1 MRKLRV
7 SMAMMVLALS
17 GAGCADEPQQ
27 QAQLAA
33 RSTEVA
39 AIAPAPPEAANPK
52 ALVCTDVVYTGTMI
66 PRKVCNT
73 EDQIVQQEHRPPAL
87 VQGTPYDK
95 IFLYIY

>member
-33 RSTEVA
+33 QSTEVA
-39 AIAPAPPEAANPK
+39 AIAPAPPEANPE

-73 EDQIVQQEHRPPAL
+73 EDQITQQEHQPPAL
-87 VQGTPYDK
+87 VQGTPIDK